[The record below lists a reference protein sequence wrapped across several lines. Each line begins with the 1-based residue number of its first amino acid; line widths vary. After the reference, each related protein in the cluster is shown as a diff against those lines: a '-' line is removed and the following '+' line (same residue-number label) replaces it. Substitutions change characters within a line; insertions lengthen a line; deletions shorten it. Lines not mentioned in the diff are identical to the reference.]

1 MSADHTEFFAG
12 INLYSPALNS
22 FLATY
27 ALIVSLGIKPFGNN
41 NYCTVQAS
49 RTNRHVGHRSASPRR
64 KCHTEKT

>member
-27 ALIVSLGIKPFGNN
+27 ALIVSLGSKPFGNN
-41 NYCTVQAS
+41 NYCTVLYRPLGQI
-49 RTNRHVGHRSASPRR
+49 GM
-64 KCHTEKT
+64 